1 MVPFGFIILLS
12 GFIFYAYDFETP
24 SVWMAVYA
32 ACSKN
37 LWGIVIAIIIIGFS
51 RGLGSK
57 FVEEIVKSLAF
68 YLMNNLNFNLDF
80 ILKFMNSS
88 IFKLLGKITYSIY
101 LCHTVIIRILVGDIR
116 QPSYVSDVKI
126 VKFF

>member
-1 MVPFGFIILLS
+1 M
-12 GFIFYAYDFETP
+12 
-24 SVWMAVYA
+24 YA

-57 FVEEIVKSLAF
+57 FVIVKYLAF
-68 YLMNNLNFNLDF
+68 HLIRNLNFTLDF

-101 LCHTVIIRILVGDIR
+101 LCHTVIIRVLVGEIR
-116 QPSYVSDVKI
+116 TPSYVSDVKI
-126 VKFF
+126 VKLP